1 MEVRVKKKRL
11 TEEPIDLAPMDLRIV
26 GG

>member
-11 TEEPIDLAPMDLRIV
+11 TEGPIDLAPMDLRIV